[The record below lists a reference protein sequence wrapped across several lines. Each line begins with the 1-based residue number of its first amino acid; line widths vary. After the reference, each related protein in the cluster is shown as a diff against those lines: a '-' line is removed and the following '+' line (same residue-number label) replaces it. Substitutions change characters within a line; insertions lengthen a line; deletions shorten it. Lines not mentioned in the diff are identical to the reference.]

1 MNANY
6 TKGLLVLTGEPMI
19 WVYLLAMEVEWC

>member
-6 TKGLLVLTGEPMI
+6 TKGLLVLTGKPMI